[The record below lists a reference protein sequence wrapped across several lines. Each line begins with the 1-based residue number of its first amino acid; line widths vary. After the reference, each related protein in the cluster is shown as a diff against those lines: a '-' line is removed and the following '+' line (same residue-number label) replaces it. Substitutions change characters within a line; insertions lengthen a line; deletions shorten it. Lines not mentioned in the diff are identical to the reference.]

1 MKAGSQS
8 RESPANAHRY
18 WRCEYYK
25 HGLRLN
31 TEPIV
36 DSVPK
41 SLLATQ
47 ISLRRPNTDMSE
59 QKLNL
64 LQLAAGFVAESC
76 TSPPLMPHPVWSE
89 KPFLLKTQQI
99 FEECR
104 RVRSVLRSS
113 F

>member
-1 MKAGSQS
+1 MNYTTDEVVRLRESGLQS
-8 RESPANAHRY
+8 RESPANAHRC
-18 WRCEYYK
+18 WPCEYCK

-41 SLLATQ
+41 SLLAAQ

-64 LQLAAGFVAESC
+64 LQLAAGFVAEPC
-76 TSPPLMPHPVWSE
+76 TSPPFMPHAA
-89 KPFLLKTQQI
+89 
-99 FEECR
+99 
-104 RVRSVLRSS
+104 
-113 F
+113 